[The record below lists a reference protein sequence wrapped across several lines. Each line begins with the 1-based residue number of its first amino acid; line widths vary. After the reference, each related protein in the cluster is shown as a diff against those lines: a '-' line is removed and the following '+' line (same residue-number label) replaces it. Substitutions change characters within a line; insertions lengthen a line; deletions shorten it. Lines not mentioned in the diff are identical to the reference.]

1 MRGRDS
7 DHCNGEG
14 ESGRSGERVV
24 GSVNCNMEREKRR
37 RGEEGW
43 RLRKRVETLFIVVVL

>member
-7 DHCNGEG
+7 DHCNGGG
-14 ESGRSGERVV
+14 ESGRSGERVD
-24 GSVNCNMEREKRR
+24 GSVNCNREKRR
-37 RGEEGW
+37 RGW

>member
-7 DHCNGEG
+7 DHCNGGG

-24 GSVNCNMEREKRR
+24 GSVNCSREKRR
-37 RGEEGW
+37 RG
-43 RLRKRVETLFIVVVL
+43 VETLFIVVVL